1 SRVRLAPARGPEH
14 DPRQEAALRLPMNL
28 TTLTT
33 SLGLVAAAS
42 LAALLRGAPGTG
54 VLAGYVAGAAGASAL
69 RLRQRRE
76 LSGAPPRALQ
86 TMVEGFLA
94 KLAAIVALTAAI
106 LLVPGLRARCDLAS
120 CLLAFGAAV
129 LIVLLPGTFE
139 NARILRERRAE

>member
-1 SRVRLAPARGPEH
+1 
-14 DPRQEAALRLPMNL
+14 MNL

-33 SLGLVAAAS
+33 SLGLAAAAS

-54 VLAGYVAGAAGASAL
+54 VLTGYAAGAALTSAL
-69 RLRQRRE
+69 LLRQRRV
-76 LSGAPPRALQ
+76 LAVAPRRALQ

-106 LLVPGLRARCDLAS
+106 LLVPGLRARCDLAAT
-120 CLLAFGAAV
+120 LIAFAAAV